1 MWWIAYDAHVGVAIE
16 RIGSHH
22 TCIDL
27 KFVTEPPGRIE
38 LPTCRLQGGCST
50 D

>member
-1 MWWIAYDAHVGVAIE
+1 VRSE
-16 RIGSHH
+16 
-22 TCIDL
+22 
-27 KFVTEPPGRIE
+27 KPPGRIE